1 MIINIIIIIINSVS
15 KKIIII
21 IPHII
26 YIYIY
31 HLHPSP
37 PYPLSLFYAKGS
49 VSALVRSHTPL
60 FLLWLETM
68 PLFFT
73 NHPTFFSFLHF
84 LLIPS
89 FFLLS
94 LSYFH
99 FLPFPLYFALPSSIF
114 LSFFFFRYPLF
125 NFIFSPL
132 FPLPSFFISS
142 PFLSTLTFPFRS
154 FS

>member
-1 MIINIIIIIINSVS
+1 MLV
-15 KKIIII
+15 KKNNNNTSY
-21 IPHII
+21 HI
-26 YIYIY
+26 YMYIY

-89 FFLLS
+89 FFLLP